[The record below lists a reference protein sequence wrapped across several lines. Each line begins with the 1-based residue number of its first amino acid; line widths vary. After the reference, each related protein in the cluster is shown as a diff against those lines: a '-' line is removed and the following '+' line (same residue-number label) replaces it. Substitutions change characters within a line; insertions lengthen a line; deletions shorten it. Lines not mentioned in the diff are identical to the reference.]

1 MLLLCKGSIFPVRR
15 QVGWNAAL
23 NVLGVVLPTLVGILA
38 VPMLLH
44 NLGAD
49 RLGIFTLAL
58 GIIGFAGVF
67 DLGLGRALT
76 QSVAT
81 AAGQGRTIVV
91 IAQHVRNTLPIVLL
105 MGVGW
110 GAFLWLAAEPV
121 SRSIFRL
128 DGALA
133 GEAAASVRWLAIAIP
148 VILLSTSL
156 FGVLEGL
163 QRFGLVNLLR
173 VPMGVLA
180 FLIPALASSI
190 WKDVGLVIATLVVV
204 RLIGGMVCLWVVCRV
219 LPLMMPPSSDV
230 FLDHTGMWRF
240 TGWLTVSNIVGPL
253 MVQADRFY
261 LAWLFPPATVAHYA
275 VPLDTLFR
283 ATALPV
289 AAMNAIFPAL
299 AYSGTASAAAE
310 RMIQGAAWFMFALW
324 ALPIL
329 LTSFV
334 LEWLLSFWLG
344 AAFAAEALD
353 VSKWLLL
360 GVLVNGFAHIPY
372 ALLQSAGRADLTAK
386 IHLLELPIYAVLIV
400 ALVADFGIVG
410 AAIAWSARVIIDTL
424 LLYWMAHRQFSGLR
438 SQLLLAI
445 AIAAGAVLLLW
456 VITLA

>member
-1 MLLLCKGSIFPVRR
+1 MRR

-81 AAGQGRTIVV
+81 ATGQGRTIAV
-91 IAQHVRNTLPIVLL
+91 IARHVRSTLPIVLL

-110 GAFLWLAAEPV
+110 GALLWLAAEPV
-121 SRSIFRL
+121 SHSVFRL
-128 DGALA
+128 DGVLA
-133 GEAAASVRWLAIAIP
+133 DEAVTSVRWLAIAIP
-148 VILLSTSL
+148 GLLLSGSL
-156 FGVLEGL
+156 VGVLEGL

-173 VPMGVLA
+173 VPLGVLA
-180 FLIPALASSI
+180 FLIPALASCI
-190 WKDVGLVIATLVVV
+190 WKDVGLVIGILVIV
-204 RLIGGMVCLWVVCRV
+204 RLIGVMVCLWAVSRV
-219 LPLMMPPSSDV
+219 LPLMMPPAPGCDD
-230 FLDHTGMWRF
+230 FLDRGGMWRF

-253 MVQADRFY
+253 MVHADRFY
-261 LAWLFPPATVAHYA
+261 LASLFPPATVAHYA

-299 AYSGTASAAAE
+299 AHAGTASAAAE

-324 ALPIL
+324 TLPIL
-329 LTSFV
+329 LAGFI
-334 LEWLLSFWLG
+334 LEWLLTFWLG
-344 AAFAAEALD
+344 AAFAAEALG
-353 VSKWLLL
+353 VSQWLLL
-360 GVLVNGFAHIPY
+360 GVLINGFAHIPY

-386 IHLLELPIYAVLIV
+386 LHVLELPVYTVLIV
-400 ALVADFGIVG
+400 ALVAAFGIVG
-410 AAIAWSARVIIDTL
+410 AAIAWSARVVIDTL
-424 LLYWMAHRQFSGLR
+424 LLYWMAHRQFALMR
-438 SQLLLAI
+438 PQLLLAVT
-445 AIAAGAVLLLW
+445 IAAGAALLLW
-456 VITLA
+456 IITLA